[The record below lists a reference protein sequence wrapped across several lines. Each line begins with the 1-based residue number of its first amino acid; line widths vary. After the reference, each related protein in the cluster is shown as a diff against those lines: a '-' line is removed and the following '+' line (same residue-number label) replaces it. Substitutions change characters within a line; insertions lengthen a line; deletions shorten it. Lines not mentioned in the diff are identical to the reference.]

1 MGRCESRSRSRGEEG
16 AEGSGRGGR
25 GVVWLGSREGAPR
38 ATQKG
43 AEWDGGKAGRGDDTR
58 RGWDERLE
66 TLGRDVHRAVGAT
79 VWEAWEQ
86 KPKGHLGF

>member
-1 MGRCESRSRSRGEEG
+1 MQRALGEG
-16 AEGSGRGGR
+16 AGVWCGWAPEKGLQGRLR
-25 GVVWLGSREGAPR
+25 R
-38 ATQKG
+38 G

-58 RGWDERLE
+58 RGRDELLE
-66 TLGRDVHRAVGAT
+66 TLSRDVHRAVGAT